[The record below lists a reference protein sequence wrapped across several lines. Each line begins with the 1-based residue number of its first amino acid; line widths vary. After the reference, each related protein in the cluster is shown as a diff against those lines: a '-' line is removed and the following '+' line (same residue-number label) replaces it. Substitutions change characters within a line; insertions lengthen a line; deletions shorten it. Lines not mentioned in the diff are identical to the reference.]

1 MNASPR
7 IGGDRKRCD
16 HPDEGRVCSEHSV
29 GERITRVRLAFNE
42 LTAEEQRDFA
52 DHLVAIMAVGP
63 PLPLTTFAAEA
74 ADWAS
79 WACSGELLAY
89 AAACLVRL
97 PEVDRRRLLAALTA
111 RTAG

>member
-1 MNASPR
+1 M
-7 IGGDRKRCD
+7 D
-16 HPDEGRVCSEHSV
+16 
-29 GERITRVRLAFNE
+29 ERIMRVRLAFNE
-42 LTAEEQRDFA
+42 LTAEEQLDFA
-52 DHLVAIMAVGP
+52 DHLAAITAVGP
-63 PLPLTTFAAEA
+63 PLPPLTTFAAEA